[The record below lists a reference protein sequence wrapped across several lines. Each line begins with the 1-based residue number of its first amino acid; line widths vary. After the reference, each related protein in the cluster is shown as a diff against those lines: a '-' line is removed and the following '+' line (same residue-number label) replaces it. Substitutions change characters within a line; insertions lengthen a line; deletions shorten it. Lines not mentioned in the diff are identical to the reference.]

1 MIPPHGFFEAATTL
15 LQERDI
21 NELMDHAMCRLTAA
35 GQS

>member
-1 MIPPHGFFEAATTL
+1 MILPHGFFEAAATL

-21 NELMDHAMCRLTAA
+21 TELMDHAICRLTAA